1 MRFLNRQI
9 EVIYNDVD
17 GITWFGISNKLPH
30 RFVLYLPKDIVS
42 GDFYWLSE
50 TQGKII
56 VTVADCTG
64 HGVPG
69 AFMSMLGT
77 AFLNEIVNKSKIFH
91 PNEIL
96 NRLRTQ
102 VITSLHQKGELGG
115 SQDGM
120 DIAMYVLDM
129 KNKSLEFAGANNP
142 LLIFRNKELRIIKG
156 DKMPIGIHTHAERPF
171 SSHVMEIQPDDV
183 LYVFSDGYA
192 DQFGGPDQKKFM
204 VKQLKNLLFEI
215 HELEMEKQREILEN
229 RFLEWKG
236 KNQQIDDILILG
248 VKI

>member
-1 MRFLNRQI
+1 AHRQRDRI
-9 EVIYNDVD
+9 AIQNKEIRDSIKYARRIQTAIMPPGDYLSD
-17 GITWFGISNKLPH
+17 KLPH

-96 NRLRTQ
+96 NHLRTQ
-102 VITSLHQKGELGG
+102 VITSLRQKGELGG

-156 DKMPIGIHTHAERPF
+156 C
-171 SSHVMEIQPDDV
+171 
-183 LYVFSDGYA
+183 
-192 DQFGGPDQKKFM
+192 
-204 VKQLKNLLFEI
+204 
-215 HELEMEKQREILEN
+215 
-229 RFLEWKG
+229 
-236 KNQQIDDILILG
+236 
-248 VKI
+248 